1 MKQFVIEELRKKKGL
16 SRKQLA
22 EAIGVSDMQVYRWEN
37 IEVGDKTPVTEGE
50 LKIKEENLKKLADF
64 FECSTND
71 LFNVERKDWLEVAK
85 NDGIACAN
93 STKINANRLSTSKKL
108 ILEALKANDR
118 DRVTELLLQLSVEAE
133 VEFEFFY
140 RWLAIKDI
148 EKEKEYVYAFLA
160 SAIKTEE

>member
-37 IEVGDKTPVTEGE
+37 IEVGDKTPVTEDE

-93 STKINANRLSTSKKL
+93 SKINANRLSTSKKL

-140 RWLAIKDI
+140 RWLAIKEI

>member
-37 IEVGDKTPVTEGE
+37 IEVGDKTPVTEDE

-93 STKINANRLSTSKKL
+93 SKINANRLSTSKKL

-118 DRVTELLLQLSVEAE
+118 DRVTELLLQLSVESE
-133 VEFEFFY
+133 VEFKFFY
-140 RWLAIKDI
+140 RWLAIKEI

>member
-22 EAIGVSDMQVYRWEN
+22 GAIGVSDMQVYRWEN
-37 IEVGDKTPVTEGE
+37 IEVGDKTPVTEDE

-93 STKINANRLSTSKKL
+93 SKINANRLSTSKKL

-118 DRVTELLLQLSVEAE
+118 DRVTELLLQLSVESE

-140 RWLAIKDI
+140 RWLAIKEI
-148 EKEKEYVYAFLA
+148 EKEKEYVYSFLA
-160 SAIKTEE
+160 SAIKTE

>member
-1 MKQFVIEELRKKKGL
+1 MKKYVIEKLRKKAGL
-16 SRKQLA
+16 TRGQLA
-22 EAIGVSDMQVYRWEN
+22 AKLGVSTMQVYRWEN
-37 IEVGDKTPVTEGE
+37 IEVGDKTPVTEDE

-93 STKINANRLSTSKKL
+93 SKINANRLSTSKKL

-118 DRVTELLLQLSVEAE
+118 DRVTELLLQLSVESE

-140 RWLAIKDI
+140 RWLAIKEI